1 MALRL
6 SSLDFSRDRSEEWEI
21 EGLIQ
26 ASKSLKLRKAQSKGW
41 LYSRA
46 HIVSLYALISSLL
59 LVSTSLTCRLHRK
72 PFADPTLGV
81 YCEIPYITEDPFL
94 ISQAPAN
101 KAVEYIREQKFES
114 ALFSYTPYMGIPTN
128 KTDLLWENLYDSLA
142 VSKIS
147 RSEANLLP
155 HPTLRIPGTEDYL
168 VQLDVFHQ
176 LHCLDDLRMLLYP
189 ERFPGLEELKDE
201 NGVIN
206 RDGHEFRH
214 WDHCIDAL
222 RQTIMCHSD
231 VSPVSWHLNMPKR
244 NVIIPQL
251 STTHTCRNFTKIQE
265 WARENSAGD
274 WNYMVDSKEAA
285 DEIARTAGFD
295 QAPDEDM
302 GNQYDKFPGDL
313 FFKYWR
319 DHPKEAAEARKKA
332 GLD

>member
-1 MALRL
+1 MASRL
-6 SSLDFSRDRSEEWEI
+6 SSSDVSRDGSEEWEK

-26 ASKSLKLRKAQSKGW
+26 AGKSLKLRKAQSEGW
-41 LYSRA
+41 FYSRA

-59 LVSTSLTCRLHRK
+59 LVSTSLTFRLHRK

-81 YCEIPYITEDPFL
+81 Y
-94 ISQAPAN
+94 SPAN
-101 KAVEYIREQKFES
+101 EAVEYIREQKFES
-114 ALFSYTPYMGIPTN
+114 ALFSYTPYMGFPTN
-128 KTDLLWENLYDSLA
+128 ETDKLWENLYDSLA

-147 RSEANLLP
+147 KSEAKLLP

-251 STTHTCRNFTKIQE
+251 STSHTCRNFTKIQE

-274 WNYMVDSKEAA
+274 WNYMVDSKEAV
-285 DEIARTAGFD
+285 DEIVRTAGFD

-302 GNQYDKFPGDL
+302 GSQYDKFPGDP

-319 DHPKEAAEARKKA
+319 DHPEEAAEARKKA

>member
-1 MALRL
+1 MASRL
-6 SSLDFSRDRSEEWEI
+6 SSSDVSRDGSEEWEE

-26 ASKSLKLRKAQSKGW
+26 AGKSLKLRKAQ
-41 LYSRA
+41 
-46 HIVSLYALISSLL
+46 
-59 LVSTSLTCRLHRK
+59 T
-72 PFADPTLGV
+72 
-81 YCEIPYITEDPFL
+81 
-94 ISQAPAN
+94 PAN
-101 KAVEYIREQKFES
+101 EAVEYIREQKFES
-114 ALFSYTPYMGIPTN
+114 ALFSYTPYMGFPTN
-128 KTDLLWENLYDSLA
+128 ETDKLWENLYDSLA

-147 RSEANLLP
+147 KSEAKLLH

-201 NGVIN
+201 SGVIN

-214 WDHCIDAL
+214 WVSPDHCIDAL

-265 WARENSAGD
+265 WAMENSAGD

-285 DEIARTAGFD
+285 DEILRTAGFD

-302 GNQYDKFPGDL
+302 GSQYDKFPGDP

-319 DHPKEAAEARKKA
+319 DHPEEAAEARKKA

>member
-1 MALRL
+1 M
-6 SSLDFSRDRSEEWEI
+6 
-21 EGLIQ
+21 
-26 ASKSLKLRKAQSKGW
+26 
-41 LYSRA
+41 
-46 HIVSLYALISSLL
+46 
-59 LVSTSLTCRLHRK
+59 
-72 PFADPTLGV
+72 
-81 YCEIPYITEDPFL
+81 
-94 ISQAPAN
+94 
-101 KAVEYIREQKFES
+101 
-114 ALFSYTPYMGIPTN
+114 
-128 KTDLLWENLYDSLA
+128 
-142 VSKIS
+142 
-147 RSEANLLP
+147 
-155 HPTLRIPGTEDYL
+155 
-168 VQLDVFHQ
+168 
-176 LHCLDDLRMLLYP
+176 
-189 ERFPGLEELKDE
+189 EELKDE

-214 WDHCIDAL
+214 WGTFIIQEGRDKKSILIFSLDHCIDAL